1 MANLHTSHN
10 EQGFAGMSETGYSI
24 DKSTKLPIIDKGD
37 GETLD
42 YPFDFTELLTDVDD
56 KIANTTGSAVNYLL
70 SAGLS
75 LVSQQNTDYVASPL
89 ISGGTI
95 GTKASVRCTI
105 TTLDGRVF
113 ERTILLNIKESL

>member
-24 DKSTKLPIIDKGD
+24 DKSTKLPIIDKAD

-42 YPFDFTELLTDVDD
+42 YPFNFTELLQDVDD
-56 KIANTTGSAVNYLL
+56 KIATTTGTSVAFTLDP
-70 SAGLS
+70 GIT
-75 LVSQQNTDYVASPL
+75 LVSQQNDDYIAAPL

-95 GTKASVRCTI
+95 GAKHSVRCTI
-105 TTLDGRVF
+105 TTQAGRVF